1 MAPTG
6 AGRHLGGGALGK
18 CLFRPPG
25 NLSTKETSARK
36 SGGALLARP
45 ATARIFPRA
54 MQRPVI
60 MHLARD
66 AAPAAF
72 RRWAVAGIALVVV
85 GYAMAISV
93 DVAAYGF
100 RSGVTDRL
108 LFTGAIAVVGLA
120 LAISGRTFLG
130 AAVANLATWVEVH
143 IGFLTLTGVHPG
155 PGLIVLPALVFG
167 CGLMFGVRPAAI
179 FGAVTVLTAW
189 WAHRVSPAMRDT
201 GFGPQD
207 WYWFVLFVVAVGATV
222 GLLSLA
228 VRAFRLVY
236 GELQAEKQEL
246 HEGMRA
252 APDGIVVTDAAQRV
266 VLANPAVEAL
276 LGLPADRI
284 TGRSLGDV
292 LQEALGGAA
301 PREAVLASGLEAPV
315 ALAWPGPPGS
325 GEAAVRHVEVSTRA
339 MALGRRFY
347 QFRDVSARFREEA
360 ARAAVAAQSL
370 ERERAEAA
378 GRLAGTLAHDFNNI
392 LTSVGGL
399 ADLLRDE
406 PDAGMRRELASELLA
421 TRDRGAA
428 LTRQL
433 LAFAGRDVLE
443 PVVHDLGLLL
453 GQQRTSLERLLRDGQ
468 RLDIQIEPG
477 CWVRIDAPQFA
488 QAMGN
493 LVANAADA
501 MAPAG
506 RCTIVVQRASG
517 ERGVRQVLVRV
528 QDDGMGM
535 DAGTQAH
542 AFEPLFSTKGRER
555 GTGLGLAVVRAV
567 AAQAAGFA
575 RLDSVPGRGTLVE
588 LGFPLADAP
597 SAPRRATMEAPPVAT
612 RGRTVLL
619 AEDDDGT
626 RRTVARTLERHGY
639 RVVVARD
646 GADAIRV
653 ADRELDQVDVL
664 VSDVMM
670 PGLSGP
676 ALAER
681 LRARR
686 PDLPVLF
693 ITGFAED
700 AVRAHLAEVAG
711 GWELLRKPF
720 ESAQLVARVERLAAG
735 ATSPVAPPA

>member
-1 MAPTG
+1 MY
-6 AGRHLGGGALGK
+6 L
-18 CLFRPPG
+18 
-25 NLSTKETSARK
+25 
-36 SGGALLARP
+36 
-45 ATARIFPRA
+45 
-54 MQRPVI
+54 PVI

-72 RRWAVAGIALVVV
+72 RRWALAGVLLMVSGYLVAIAFQLAQYGYHPVTVPRLLLAEAACLVAF
-85 GYAMAISV
+85 G
-93 DVAAYGF
+93 VAWRG
-100 RSGVTDRL
+100 R
-108 LFTGAIAVVGLA
+108 LFTGVAIAVA
-120 LAISGRTFLG
+120 
-130 AAVANLATWVEVH
+130 ATWVE
-143 IGFLTLTGVHPG
+143 IMAGFAAIDGAHPG
-155 PGLIVLPALVFG
+155 PALVVLPTLVFG
-167 CGLMFGVRPAAI
+167 FGLMFGPTATTVFGVLTVVAAI
-179 FGAVTVLTAW
+179 A
-189 WAHRVSPAMRDT
+189 AHTLAPALQGGFSPV
-201 GFGPQD
+201 D
-207 WYWFVLFVVAVGATV
+207 WYWFALFVVAVVSALV
-222 GLLSLA
+222 QLNLS
-228 VRAFRLVY
+228 VRAFRTVY
-236 GELQAEKQEL
+236 DEAARERREW
-246 HEGMRA
+246 HESLMA
-252 APDGIVVTDAAQRV
+252 APDGVMVTDAAQRV
-266 VLANPAVEAL
+266 VLANPAVQAI
-276 LGLPADRI
+276 LGLPEDRLA
-284 TGRSLGDV
+284 GRALGDI

-443 PVVHDLGLLL
+443 PVVHDVGLLL
-453 GQQRTSLERLLRDGQ
+453 GQQRASLERLLRDRQ

-488 QAMGN
+488 QAIAN

-501 MAPAG
+501 MSPAG
-506 RCTIVVQRASG
+506 RCTIVAQRATG
-517 ERGVRQVLVRV
+517 ERGLRQVLVRV

-575 RLDSVPGRGTLVE
+575 RLDSAPGRGTLVE

-597 SAPRRATMEAPPVAT
+597 SAPRRPTVESTPVAT

-639 RVVVARD
+639 RVIVARD

-653 ADRELDQVDVL
+653 ADRELERVDVL

-686 PDLPVLF
+686 PELPVLF

-720 ESAQLVARVERLAAG
+720 ESAQLVARIERLAA
-735 ATSPVAPPA
+735 AAPSPVAPPG

>member
-1 MAPTG
+1 
-6 AGRHLGGGALGK
+6 
-18 CLFRPPG
+18 
-25 NLSTKETSARK
+25 
-36 SGGALLARP
+36 
-45 ATARIFPRA
+45 
-54 MQRPVI
+54 
-60 MHLARD
+60 MHLARE

-72 RRWAVAGIALVVV
+72 RRWVRFGIALGLV
-85 GYAMAISV
+85 GYALAIAV
-93 DVAAYGF
+93 DLAAYGW
-100 RSGVTDRL
+100 RAPITGRL
-108 LFTGAIAVVGLA
+108 LVAEGVMLLGYAVA
-120 LAISGRTFLG
+120 RSGRTFAGATIANLG
-130 AAVANLATWVEVH
+130 AWIEIHL
-143 IGFLTLTGVHPG
+143 GFITLVGPHPG
-155 PGLIVLPALVFG
+155 PGLIALPALVLAF
-167 CGLMFGVRPAAI
+167 GLMFGLPAASG
-179 FGAVTVLTAW
+179 FAVLTAVTAW
-189 WAHRVSPAMRDT
+189 AAHRVSPAMRAE

-207 WYWFVLFVVAVGATV
+207 WYWYVLFCVSLFVTL
-222 GLLSLA
+222 GLLLMA
-228 VRAFRLVY
+228 VRAFRVVY
-236 GELQAEKQEL
+236 DELQAEKQNL
-246 HEGMRA
+246 YEGMRA
-252 APDGIVVTDAAQRV
+252 APDGILVTDVAQRV
-266 VLANPAVEAL
+266 VLANPAAQSL
-276 LGLPADRI
+276 LGLPEDRI
-284 TGRSLGDV
+284 AGRALGDV

-406 PDAGMRRELASELLA
+406 PDAGMRRELAAELLA

-443 PVVHDLGLLL
+443 PVVHDLGPLL
-453 GQQRTSLERLLRDGQ
+453 GQQRAALERLLRDGQ

-575 RLDSVPGRGTLVE
+575 RLDSAPGRGTLVE

-597 SAPRRATMEAPPVAT
+597 SAPRRATMEAGPVAT

-693 ITGFAED
+693 ITGFTED

-735 ATSPVAPPA
+735 ASSAVAPPA